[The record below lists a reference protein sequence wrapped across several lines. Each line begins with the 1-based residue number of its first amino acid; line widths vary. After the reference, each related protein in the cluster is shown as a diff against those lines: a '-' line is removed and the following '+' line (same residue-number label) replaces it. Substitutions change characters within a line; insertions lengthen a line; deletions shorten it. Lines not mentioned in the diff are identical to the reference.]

1 MCKEN
6 LLCAKLPPVLHALM
20 NTLRRRADNTG
31 TSVSCNHLDRLV
43 PAKTVTVGGES
54 LTAATLD
61 IGTGLRAFVE
71 SRNAGDRDMLQ
82 PPPAGQ
88 V

>member
-1 MCKEN
+1 
-6 LLCAKLPPVLHALM
+6 M
-20 NTLRRRADNTG
+20 NTLRRRADSTG
-31 TSVSCNHLDRLV
+31 TSVPCNHLDRLV
-43 PAKTVTVGGES
+43 PAKTATVGGES
-54 LTAATLD
+54 LAAATLD

-71 SRNAGDRDMLQ
+71 SRNDRDMLQ